1 MASNNC
7 RGPDAGN
14 GVGNARGGIVSRNS
28 WLDEVR
34 PHWDKG
40 VVGPDEGMMMTRSRD
55 DKVVASSP
63 EVPRFK
69 SPCLTENRLWA
80 SPFDSLAL
88 ILSVHQQM

>member
-34 PHWDKG
+34 PRWSER
-40 VVGPDEGMMMTRSRD
+40 VVGPDEGVMVGRGRG
-55 DKVVASSP
+55 
-63 EVPRFK
+63 
-69 SPCLTENRLWA
+69 
-80 SPFDSLAL
+80 
-88 ILSVHQQM
+88 

>member
-40 VVGPDEGMMMTRSRD
+40 VVGPDEGIHGEQKQRLG
-55 DKVVASSP
+55 VVIP
-63 EVPRFK
+63 
-69 SPCLTENRLWA
+69 
-80 SPFDSLAL
+80 LATL
-88 ILSVHQQM
+88 ICCWGLRGPWISQGYVRAIGQ